1 MVLPPSSEA
10 RGGPPSARRSISP
23 LPATGGRESSC
34 WRCLEMLIRT
44 LPKDRAR
51 RLARPAR
58 KRLVVRAIV
67 PFGQGGCPGSDKC
80 QDVGGL
86 PKKEPADRAAG
97 SCDTHCLVQIRS
109 GYGMV
114 NLPAFGIFTFGS
126 VCAFITSFSPMILLS
141 ERM

>member
-1 MVLPPSSEA
+1 MTPRP
-10 RGGPPSARRSISP
+10 RSARRSISP

-44 LPKDRAR
+44 SPEGECEASCAPGTKA
-51 RLARPAR
+51 
-58 KRLVVRAIV
+58 LVVQAIV

-97 SCDTHCLVQIRS
+97 SCNTHSLVQIRS